1 MILNNEETRQTRK
14 HIVLKSYYKCNTV
27 IYVDIYNQTYNRKQ
41 INNWKNDIGTPFF
54 QQGPIDKKF
63 SGLNCYLVLD
73 FPRCGASKQGTILSQ
88 NTLYIYFPAPSPKSK
103 KKKKTPWKVLYF
115 SKKNFLNFGM
125 TANQVVR

>member
-63 SGLNCYLVLD
+63 SGLTLFKQNKFPIINTYMFIKVIMVVKKFLEKLFDFLVWKLL
-73 FPRCGASKQGTILSQ
+73 IL
-88 NTLYIYFPAPSPKSK
+88 
-103 KKKKTPWKVLYF
+103 
-115 SKKNFLNFGM
+115 
-125 TANQVVR
+125 